1 MVNDIMKAIDLIL
14 SKLLDEFYAVEGGH
28 VNPQSKIRLVVPNSS
43 WRNNWEGRSHQKEDR
58 SSSLT
63 IAIPAE
69 NKGIVVGRGGRS
81 VMEISQLSGARIKIS
96 ERGDFMSGTSDR
108 KVTISGPQSAIRIA
122 ETMILRKVAFI
133 TER

>member
-1 MVNDIMKAIDLIL
+1 MLQFRIL
-14 SKLLDEFYAVEGGH
+14 
-28 VNPQSKIRLVVPNSS
+28 
-43 WRNNWEGRSHQKEDR
+43 EDR